1 MTDAEIKLANLWAE
15 TEAPARDLVFE
26 LGVEQAIARRRM
38 LVDGAL
44 SGVAVVMLAGVLT
57 AVGPDLIAGARTLV
71 TSLAAAGPALAAVA
85 AIGGAML
92 WLSREP
98 EEA

>member
-1 MTDAEIKLANLWAE
+1 MTDAETKLAAFWAE

-26 LGVEQAIARRRM
+26 LGVDQAIARRRM
-38 LVDGAL
+38 LVDGAI
-44 SGVAVVMLAGVLT
+44 SVVAVAMLAGVLT
-57 AVGPDLIAGARTLV
+57 AVGPDLLAGARGFV

-92 WLSREP
+92 WLGREP

>member
-1 MTDAEIKLANLWAE
+1 MTDAETKLAALWAQ

-26 LGVEQAIARRRM
+26 LSVEQAIQRRRI
-38 LVDGAL
+38 LIDGAI

-57 AVGPDLIAGARTLV
+57 AVGPDLIAGARGLV

-85 AIGGAML
+85 ALAGAML
-92 WLSREP
+92 WLSQEP